1 MKIAL
6 MVILA
11 ISSIVLVAAV
21 LFQQG
26 DSNGLSALGGGS
38 DAMYGRKKAKGYDD
52 KLAKITVISAIV
64 FLIVNLILVVVM

>member
-6 MVILA
+6 MVILII
-11 ISSIVLVAAV
+11 ISVILVAAV

-38 DAMYGRKKAKGYDD
+38 DALYGKKKAKGYDD
-52 KLAKITVISAIV
+52 KLAKITVISAIA

>member
-11 ISSIVLVAAV
+11 LICVVLVAAV

-38 DAMYGRKKAKGYDD
+38 DALYGKKKAKGYDD
-52 KLAKITVISAIV
+52 KLAKVTVISAVV
-64 FLIVNLILVVVM
+64 FLIVNLLLVVVM

>member
-11 ISSIVLVAAV
+11 IISIVLVAAV

-38 DAMYGRKKAKGYDD
+38 DAMYGRKKATGYDD

>member
-6 MVILA
+6 MVILII
-11 ISSIVLVAAV
+11 ISVILVAAV

-38 DAMYGRKKAKGYDD
+38 EALYGKKKAKGYDD
-52 KLAKITVISAIV
+52 KLAKITVISAIA

>member
-11 ISSIVLVAAV
+11 IISVVLVAAV

-38 DAMYGRKKAKGYDD
+38 DALYGRKKAKGYEG
-52 KLAKITVISAIV
+52 KLEKITVISAIV
-64 FLIVNLILVVVM
+64 FLIVNLILVVIM